1 MIRKILSYIGLAVA
15 IFGIAA
21 LIIPTWIYQIGIMM
35 TEFGEDA

>member
-15 IFGIAA
+15 IIGIAA

-35 TEFGEDA
+35 TELGEDA